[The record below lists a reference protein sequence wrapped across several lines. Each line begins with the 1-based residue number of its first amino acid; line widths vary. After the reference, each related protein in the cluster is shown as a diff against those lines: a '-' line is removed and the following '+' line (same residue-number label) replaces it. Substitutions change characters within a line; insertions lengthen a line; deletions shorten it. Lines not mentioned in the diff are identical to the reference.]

1 MLAQE
6 RLTRKRSCFRIPEP
20 VSLATGASTSE
31 TDTRIEHS
39 VQNVGDDVA
48 QDDQHGDQIQ
58 DRSREHVVLL
68 EDRLKQVPAHP
79 VVGEDLLQ
87 NDRPADHEA
96 EADRQRRHYRQIGV
110 PSDVAVAYLSRRQAL
125 RARGQ
130 DEVFAEDLQHRGLHE
145 EDRARRADQ
154 DEGEHRQRAVHDD
167 VRRLEQETSPGQRRE
182 VLRRPRWITISVE
195 RENRDR
201 EPKGPQEDKA
211 DPEGRHVVE
220 EQARDDREAFRLA
233 AVPRDEPANR
243 DPDQILRN
251 QRAAEQEQG
260 PRQRDGENLGDGPS
274 LRERATEIERE
285 HVPEENPELNV
296 PGLVEAELDPKLGP
310 TGRLARR
317 VLRVGRERAA
327 RQRLEQQEDN
337 DGHNEN
343 RDDTLNAATDQIPP
357 QRRQPD
363 SPPTPVLL
371 TVASIFVRSL
381 DRTEG
386 SQNGKRKGTGA
397 FAPVVRA

>member
-1 MLAQE
+1 MPPARSLDSGVVGPITGAPYVDPAGRLGSVRLYEFTMKRSDAGASNVFGYGEIQGAKIAMTAKTRTTAAPAIPRRLCRMLSQE
-6 RLTRKRSCFRIPEP
+6 RLTRNRSCFRIPEP

-87 NDRPADHEA
+87 NDRPPDHEA

-145 EDRARRADQ
+145 EDRARRTDQ
-154 DEGEHRQRAVHDD
+154 DEGEHRQRTVHDD

-182 VLRRPRWITISVE
+182 VLRRPRRITVSVE
-195 RENRDR
+195 GEDRDR
-201 EPKGPQEDKA
+201 EPERPQENQA

-220 EQARDDREAFRLA
+220 KQTRDDREAFRLA

-243 DPDQILRN
+243 DPDQVLRD
-251 QRAAEQEQG
+251 QCAAEQEQG
-260 PRQRDGENLGDGPS
+260 PRQRDGENLGDRQS
-274 LRERATEIERE
+274 L
-285 HVPEENPELNV
+285 
-296 PGLVEAELDPKLGP
+296 
-310 TGRLARR
+310 
-317 VLRVGRERAA
+317 
-327 RQRLEQQEDN
+327 
-337 DGHNEN
+337 
-343 RDDTLNAATDQIPP
+343 
-357 QRRQPD
+357 
-363 SPPTPVLL
+363 
-371 TVASIFVRSL
+371 
-381 DRTEG
+381 
-386 SQNGKRKGTGA
+386 
-397 FAPVVRA
+397 